1 MQDNCALSQPG
12 DVLDY
17 DARGTLIRLQ
27 RTIDGAYTRNVFTGP
42 TRVDALARTYTDERQ
57 ARTEARQLAAA
68 LNDGMSVWAF
78 AADAQA
84 AANTVV
90 AVAERIVDDALA
102 AHDMDELAARIN
114 ADLDAQ
120 QAALTAERAAQD
132 ADVAAIMAQSTGFR
146 GQPRPT
152 MAGAHLADVSDP
164 QRRALNTHRDG
175 VIFTGPGVGA
185 ATLKSL
191 ARKGYGRLTFEGR
204 RYRIVAL
211 VLNDRGLAEA
221 GVAA

>member
-27 RTIDGAYTRNVFTGP
+27 RTIDGGIVRNVFAGP
-42 TRVDALARTYTDERQ
+42 TRVDALAKTYTDERQ

-78 AADAQA
+78 AADATMA
-84 AANTVV
+84 AQTVV
-90 AVAERIVDDALA
+90 AEAERIVDDALA
-102 AHDMDELAARIN
+102 ADMDELAARIN

-120 QAALTAERAAQD
+120 QAQLAAERDALN
-132 ADVAAIMAQSTGFR
+132 ADVAAIMATSRGFR

-164 QRRALNTHRDG
+164 QRRALNSHRDG

-191 ARKGYGRLTFEGR
+191 ARKGYGRLTFDGR